1 MVCKFSGGICQTIRI
16 KQESLLM
23 NSFSCQYL
31 EVPFPQAPQHRTWI
45 WRMDVLTLVCST
57 ILSHVPERRTN
68 FLVGDGGLKS
78 KCFQMVSFPS
88 GVFQTPSSRTGSVRI
103 LALGAIW
110 QWNFRSAVTHVMGI
124 PWYTGIPLTVC
135 NHHIYILYNYVD
147 MGPLQLRL
155 CWCYMYILAMAKDA
169 TSWTQCWVVD
179 SSPMTSSVSWYCCKL
194 GRWLTCS
201 KNV

>member
-1 MVCKFSGGICQTIRI
+1 MS
-16 KQESLLM
+16 SLG
-23 NSFSCQYL
+23 
-31 EVPFPQAPQHRTWI
+31 T
-45 WRMDVLTLVCST
+45 CST
-57 ILSHVPERRTN
+57 QVLPFSRAPERRTN

-110 QWNFRSAVTHVMGI
+110 QWIFVVQWHVLWVYHGI
-124 PWYTGIPLTVC
+124 PVYLLQYVITIT
-135 NHHIYILYNYVD
+135 IYYIHLYCIHLYYIIYNYVD
-147 MGPLQLRL
+147 MGPLQLWL